1 MQKIVNEIDTLQSE
15 INKHRPLDPDLLKQ
29 IKEYYRIGLTYTSNA
44 LEGNTLTESE
54 TKVVLEEGIT
64 IGGKPLKDHLEAQ
77 GASEAYDFVY
87 QLISKKE
94 ISEEDIK
101 KLHKLF
107 YYRIDE
113 KNAGTYR
120 NKQVF
125 LTGSKYPTT
134 KPDKI
139 ASEMSKFI
147 ANLEQFRE
155 TEHPVVAAALAHKEF
170 VFIHPFIDPAYAVNC
185 VIPRQVITGYGGQ
198 VGNGRVARLFMNLIL
213 LQEGYNIAII
223 PPIMRAKYISSLEK
237 AHTNDSD
244 FLEFIAQMLK
254 ETQKDYIRLF
264 ES

>member
-1 MQKIVNEIDTLQSE
+1 MQKLLNEIDTLQSE
-15 INKHRPLDPDLLKQ
+15 INKHRPLDSHLQKQ

-54 TKVVLEEGIT
+54 TKIVLEEGIT

-77 GASEAYDFVY
+77 GASEAYNFMY
-87 QLISKKE
+87 ELINKKD
-94 ISEEDIK
+94 ISEEDLK

-113 KNAGTYR
+113 KNAGIYR
-120 NKQVF
+120 NIQVF

-134 KPDKI
+134 KPEKI
-139 ASEMSKFI
+139 PIEVSKFI
-147 ANLEQFRE
+147 ENLKKFRE
-155 TEHPVVAAALAHKEF
+155 IEHPVIAAALAHKEF
-170 VFIHPFIDPAYAVNC
+170 VFIHPFID
-185 VIPRQVITGYGGQ
+185 
-198 VGNGRVARLFMNLIL
+198 GNGRVARLLMNLVL
-213 LQEGYNIAII
+213 LQYGYNIAII